1 MANWTYNS
9 VDITFKD
16 SDKAKEFCK
25 WINSKENSEEG
36 VLPPKVRASDNSA
49 PLFNIN
55 IYACDNEGAN
65 FNCESKWG
73 SIDYTMIN
81 AGRKF
86 DFDFTLSY
94 ENENER
100 LYGECEMKDYVF
112 RDKWL
117 GGNEYSKCIET
128 DEDGDEETNYDLMY
142 DLIRKKE
149 FMNIRRIKK

>member
-1 MANWTYNS
+1 
-9 VDITFKD
+9 
-16 SDKAKEFCK
+16 
-25 WINSKENSEEG
+25 
-36 VLPPKVRASDNSA
+36 
-49 PLFNIN
+49 
-55 IYACDNEGAN
+55 
-65 FNCESKWG
+65 
-73 SIDYTMIN
+73 MIN

-94 ENENER
+94 ENETER
-100 LYGECEMKDYVF
+100 LYGKCEMKDYVF

-149 FMNIRRIKK
+149 FMNTRRIKR